1 MTTISKNMKRF
12 QIMELVQ
19 KAYVAQGCTDAEF
32 AVWCAEQLGVP
43 VTRSAVTTARVDL
56 KIANNAPTHVTHE
69 TRLADVRAL
78 LEELAQTLVSEVPSA
93 TVSHAD
99 LLARVR
105 HALAHPQGAV

>member
-1 MTTISKNMKRF
+1 MV
-12 QIMELVQ
+12 LVRDH
-19 KAYVAQGCTDAEF
+19 YSAQGCTDSEF
-32 AVWCAEQLGVP
+32 AAWCSTHLGHP
-43 VTRSAVTTARVDL
+43 VTRSAVTTARYDL
-56 KIANNAPTHVTHE
+56 GLANNAPTQVTRE

-105 HALAHPQGAV
+105 HALAHPQAAA

>member
-12 QIMELVQ
+12 LTMSLVRQ
-19 KAYVAQGCTDAEF
+19 HYEAQGRTDTEF

-43 VTRSAVTTARVDL
+43 VTRSAITTARTDL
-56 KIANNAPTHVTHE
+56 KIANNAPTQVTRE
-69 TRLADVRAL
+69 TRLADVLAL

-99 LLARVR
+99 VLARVR
-105 HALAHPQGAV
+105 YALAHPQAAA